1 MLWAVW
7 VLLTLAKPHSMLHPN
22 TRQSCNR
29 HNELFQHQL
38 LWQKTQHV
46 TLIGAVK
53 DAMIRLGNQLAT
65 SLGKHVTQTHTAVVR
80 GDLVTNGLFSH
91 HSPCIYAERWPGHK
105 RTVQP
110 PLSLHIHRGV
120 TWSGD
125 WEVTWS
131 QANCSATT
139 HLAETLRGDLVTN
152 AFLRSQGVTVTHLA
166 VGERV
171 VPRQTRVALTASN
184 VWQAAAKRS
193 THSDISDSSEWHPR
207 YMCVTLTVTYLT
219 GE

>member
-1 MLWAVW
+1 
-7 VLLTLAKPHSMLHPN
+7 
-22 TRQSCNR
+22 
-29 HNELFQHQL
+29 
-38 LWQKTQHV
+38 
-46 TLIGAVK
+46 
-53 DAMIRLGNQLAT
+53 MIHLGNQSWEACY
-65 SLGKHVTQTHTAVVR
+65 SNTHCSSE
-80 GDLVTNGLFSH
+80 G
-91 HSPCIYAERWPGHK
+91 WPGHK
-105 RTVQP
+105 WTVQP
-110 PLSLHIHRGV
+110 PLTLQIHWEV
-120 TWSGD
+120 TWSQANCSATTLLARTLRGD
-125 WEVTWS
+125 LVRWLRGDLVWGVTWS

-184 VWQAAAKRS
+184 VWQAAAKIS